1 MVLLQLLSEDKKKKK
16 LLSVDKDAQFKDV
29 YDQALTTPPSLC
41 STFFTTG
48 VMCVGYHDGYCNVAT
63 QPMVT
68 LVVCAADRSKA

>member
-29 YDQALTTPPSLC
+29 YDQALTTPLSLC

-48 VMCVGYHDGYCNVAT
+48 VIVSAIMTAT
-63 QPMVT
+63 AT
-68 LVVCAADRSKA
+68 LQRSRW